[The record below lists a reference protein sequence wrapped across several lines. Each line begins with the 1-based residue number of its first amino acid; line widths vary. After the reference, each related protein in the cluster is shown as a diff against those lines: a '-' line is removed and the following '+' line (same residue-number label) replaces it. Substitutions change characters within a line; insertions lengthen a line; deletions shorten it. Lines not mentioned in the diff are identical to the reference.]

1 MNIFNTIKRFIK
13 PRQVVRIIKQGI
25 QKSFSRHL
33 LATNV
38 ITTFSI
44 AATGDMIEQYY
55 EIKVQ
60 EIQSWKKSRTWDVT
74 CCGVVI
80 GILCHHWYQALDRNL
95 PVCKQ
100 KTVIKKTVI
109 DQVVFLPTY
118 IIILM
123 STFRILK
130 GLNEY
135 VDKGNDD
142 KFNVEIIKRFCQ
154 LKEDFCVKGL
164 KLYLADWTLF
174 PLQLLNFYFF
184 PPKYRVLSIN
194 IIYLLFD
201 IYVSHVM
208 FMKKNKKDD

>member
-142 KFNVEIIKRFCQ
+142 KI
-154 LKEDFCVKGL
+154 
-164 KLYLADWTLF
+164 
-174 PLQLLNFYFF
+174 
-184 PPKYRVLSIN
+184 
-194 IIYLLFD
+194 
-201 IYVSHVM
+201 
-208 FMKKNKKDD
+208 